1 MQEPMTSAQ
10 NALPAEAELRQ
21 AQPAPRGVLPKN
33 LKPWL
38 YVCAALLV
46 IVAAVFSGTGRK
58 LGTSK
63 GSASHEVP
71 PPAFQD
77 NTASNQQ
84 ELRSDAAA
92 AEQRMPNQGAS
103 PADPSTG
110 GMTPAQQA
118 AAASYGPNGEPNPPC
133 IPGQP
138 CPQAPNGYAQQQLSP
153 AEQEAQQL
161 AARDRELSYDSR
173 FASNVVYTQAPE
185 QSAQKPSSAA
195 LANRA
200 VAAGPQQNAGSSQTT
215 QIQAG
220 SSLSVPRESADPHAA
235 SSAPATQWQ
244 DQHKPEV
251 NIDSATG
258 TPYVMYEGTTLD
270 TVLMNRLDGDAPG
283 PVKVLV
289 SNPVYSH
296 DRQHV
301 LVPAGTVVLGEAK
314 AIGSPEIGHQRRMAL
329 VFHRMIMPDGY
340 SVDLD
345 QFQGLDQSGAEGVKG
360 KVNNHYLQIFGASIA
375 LGIVAGAG
383 EIEQGGGL
391 ISTHG
396 SQAFATGAS
405 SSISQSASDVLDRF
419 IEIPPTITVREGH
432 RVKIY
437 FTQDMLLPAYENHT
451 IPPTF

>member
-1 MQEPMTSAQ
+1 MPEPTTRTQ
-10 NALPAEAELRQ
+10 NRLPAETELRQ
-21 AQPAPRGVLPKN
+21 TQPDPRGVLPKN

-58 LGTSK
+58 LGTQK
-63 GSASHEVP
+63 GTASHEVP
-71 PPAFQD
+71 PPPLQD

-84 ELRSDAAA
+84 ELRTDAAA

-103 PADPSTG
+103 LADPRAQR
-110 GMTPAQQA
+110 MTPAQQS
-118 AAASYGPNGEPNPPC
+118 AAASYGPNGEPNPC

-138 CPQAPNGYAQQQLSP
+138 CPQTSIGYAQQLSP
-153 AEQEAQQL
+153 AQQEAQQL
-161 AARDRELSYDSR
+161 AARDRELSYNSR
-173 FASNVVYTQAPE
+173 FASNVVYTRTPE
-185 QSAQKPSSAA
+185 QSVQKPSSAA
-195 LANRA
+195 LASSA
-200 VAAGPQQNAGSSQTT
+200 GVTGPQQSVAPLSTDQDRSASNV
-215 QIQAG
+215 IMPQAAVR
-220 SSLSVPRESADPHAA
+220 L
-235 SSAPATQWQ
+235 PATSSTPAAEAQ

-258 TPYVMYEGTTLD
+258 MPYVIYEGTTLD

-301 LVPAGTVVLGEAK
+301 LIPAGTVVLGEAR

-345 QFQGLDQSGAEGVKG
+345 QFQGLGQSGAEGVQG

-383 EIEQGGGL
+383 EIEQGGGI
-391 ISTHG
+391 ISTSG

-437 FTQDMLLPAYENHT
+437 FTQDMLLPAYDNHT
-451 IPPTF
+451 IPQSF

>member
-1 MQEPMTSAQ
+1 MTSAQ
-10 NALPAEAELRQ
+10 NALPAEGDLRQ

-38 YVCAALLV
+38 YVCAAFLV
-46 IVAAVFSGTGRK
+46 ILAAVFSGTGKK
-58 LGTSK
+58 LGTQK
-63 GSASHEVP
+63 GTASQQAP
-71 PPAFQD
+71 PPVLQD

-84 ELRSDAAA
+84 QLRSDAAA
-92 AEQRMPNQGAS
+92 AEQRMPNQDANPEDP
-103 PADPSTG
+103 PAQ

-118 AAASYGPNGEPNPPC
+118 AAAAYGPNGEPSPC

-138 CPQAPNGYAQQQLSP
+138 CPQGPAGYAQQQLSP
-153 AEQEAQQL
+153 AQQEAQQL

-200 VAAGPQQNAGSSQTT
+200 VATGPQQNAGSSQTA
-215 QIQAG
+215 QIQVG
-220 SSLSVPRESADPHAA
+220 SNLIAPQAPANPPAA
-235 SSAPATQWQ
+235 SPAPATQGQ
-244 DQHKPEV
+244 DEHRPEV
-251 NIDSATG
+251 NIDSAIG

-383 EIEQGGGL
+383 EIEQGGGI
-391 ISTHG
+391 ISTSG
-396 SQAFATGAS
+396 SQTFATGAS

-451 IPPTF
+451 IPQSF